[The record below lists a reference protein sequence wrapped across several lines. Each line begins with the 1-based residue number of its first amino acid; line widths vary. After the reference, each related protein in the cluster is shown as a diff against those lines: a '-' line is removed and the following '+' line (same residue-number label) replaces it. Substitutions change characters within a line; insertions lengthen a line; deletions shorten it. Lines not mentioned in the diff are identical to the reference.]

1 MKILTAMVF
10 LLVLAA
16 CVQKPTQ
23 STEVVD
29 DRPRVAFDAGALP
42 DRARR
47 YEVVIDGINYGSMEQ
62 FLVNQNALRVI
73 EGPHQIV
80 VVKDGQVVFQQD
92 VVLGANSTRVIK
104 VVEHD

>member
-1 MKILTAMVF
+1 MRILTTV
-10 LLVLAA
+10 LLLLALVA

-29 DRPRVAFDAGALP
+29 DRPRLAFDAAALP
-42 DRARR
+42 ARPNQ
-47 YEVVIDGINYGSMEQ
+47 YEVVVDNINYGSMEQ

-73 EGPHQIV
+73 DGPHRV
-80 VVKDGQVVFQQD
+80 EVYRNGDVVFRQD

-104 VVEHD
+104 VVEHE